1 MNKNF
6 YKVKEPRQA
15 VANPA
20 NLRWQYAIE
29 SLLENN
35 KSTDDDDL
43 AQQLRICM
51 DSLSK
56 FPLVLEELTHC
67 AILNGF
73 NRHIINLLANIEHAS
88 PQISDEGQEEP
99 IKTLKD
105 WNLSP
110 ISTKKRTGMLHDAI
124 LNKTHISDKREE
136 NYYLSFVN
144 FNIYR

>member
-56 FPLVLEELTHC
+56 FPLVLEEHTHC

-88 PQISDEGQEEP
+88 PQISDEGQKEP
-99 IKTLKD
+99 MKTLKD

-110 ISTKKRTGMLHDAI
+110 ISTKKTTGTLHDVI
-124 LNKTHISDKREE
+124 LSKNQPSDKLQ
-136 NYYLSFVN
+136 YIYHLSFVN
-144 FNIYR
+144 FIRYR

>member
-1 MNKNF
+1 MNKNL

-29 SLLENN
+29 SLVENN

-73 NRHIINLLANIEHAS
+73 NRHIINLLEKVEHAS
-88 PQISDEGQEEP
+88 PHINDEGQKEP

-110 ISTKKRTGMLHDAI
+110 ISTKKRTGILHAAI
-124 LNKTHISDKREE
+124 LNKTQLSSESRE
-136 NYYLSFVN
+136 
-144 FNIYR
+144 

>member
-6 YKVKEPRQA
+6 YKVREPRQA
-15 VANPA
+15 IANPA

-35 KSTDDDDL
+35 KCTDDEDL

-88 PQISDEGQEEP
+88 PHISDEGQKEP

-110 ISTKKRTGMLHDAI
+110 ISTKKRTG
-124 LNKTHISDKREE
+124 T
-136 NYYLSFVN
+136 
-144 FNIYR
+144 